1 MKQTL
6 LQACLIALLAGAV
19 AAAAF
24 QLHPR
29 APSLHAIEEPLKADE
44 VGLKEIQTRWQG
56 DVIWLDARPRDQ
68 FDAGHIPNARLLN
81 EQEFETQ
88 LLEMLDTLQ
97 AATKPIIIYCGGQ
110 KCEASRHVRE
120 KLLSTVPMEKENCFI
135 LKGGWPAWK
144 AAQGK

>member
-1 MKQTL
+1 MKQAL
-6 LQACLIALLAGAV
+6 IQACLIALLAGVV

-24 QLHPR
+24 QLHPK
-29 APSLHAIEEPLKADE
+29 APALYLTQEPLKADE
-44 VGLKEIQTRWQG
+44 VGLKEIHERWKG

-68 FDAGHIPNARLLN
+68 FDKAHIPEARLLN
-81 EQEFETQ
+81 EQEFDNQ

-97 AATKPIIIYCGGQ
+97 TATKPVIIYCGGQ

-120 KLLSTVPMEKENCFI
+120 KLMTMVPLENCFI
-135 LKGGWPAWK
+135 LKGGWPAWQ

>member
-1 MKQTL
+1 MKQAL
-6 LQACLIALLAGAV
+6 IQACLIALLAGVV

-24 QLHPR
+24 QFHPK
-29 APSLHAIEEPLKADE
+29 APALYLTQEPLKADE
-44 VGLKEIQTRWQG
+44 IGLKEIHERWKG

-68 FDAGHIPNARLLN
+68 FDNAHIPEARLLN
-81 EQEFETQ
+81 EQEFDNQ

-97 AATKPIIIYCGGQ
+97 TATKPVIIYCGGQ

-120 KLLSTVPMEKENCFI
+120 KLLTMVPVENCFI

-144 AAQGK
+144 AAQAP

>member
-1 MKQTL
+1 MKQAL
-6 LQACLIALLAGAV
+6 LQAVIITLLAAAV

-29 APSLHAIEEPLKADE
+29 APALHAIEEPLKADE
-44 VGLKEIQTRWQG
+44 VGLKEIQARWQG

-68 FDAGHIPNARLLN
+68 FDAGHIPGARLLN

-120 KLLSTVPMEKENCFI
+120 KLLTMVPVENCFI